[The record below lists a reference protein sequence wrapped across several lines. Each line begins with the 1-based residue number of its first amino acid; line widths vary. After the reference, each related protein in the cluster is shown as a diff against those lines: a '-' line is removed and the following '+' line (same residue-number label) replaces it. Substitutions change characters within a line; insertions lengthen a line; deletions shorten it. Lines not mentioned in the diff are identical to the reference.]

1 MTQHIRP
8 VRSLWSAMMVLA
20 VLALSWAG
28 GTRAGAAAELVMF
41 ESPTCHYCEQW
52 HAELGPIY
60 PKTAESD
67 RAPLRRVNLHQD
79 RPADLRDIRAVSFTP
94 TFVLVDAGREVG
106 RITGYAG
113 DEFFWFQLSE
123 LLKKLPPAEDGAAQR
138 EGGS

>member
-1 MTQHIRP
+1 
-8 VRSLWSAMMVLA
+8 
-20 VLALSWAG
+20 
-28 GTRAGAAAELVMF
+28 MF

-52 HAELGPIY
+52 HADLGPIY
-60 PKTAESD
+60 PKTAESAL
-67 RAPLRRVNLHQD
+67 APLRRVNLHQD
-79 RPADLRDIRAVSFTP
+79 WPADLRGIRSVSFTP
-94 TFVLVDAGREVG
+94 TFVLVESGQEVG